1 MPNSQPWPALAA
13 DPDAVQVADGFS
25 CRTQIAQ
32 GTGRPARHLA
42 ELLAELLERPPA
54 GPPASRT

>member
-13 DPDAVQVADGFS
+13 DPDAVQVADGV
-25 CRTQIAQ
+25 QLPYPIAQ
-32 GTGRPARHLA
+32 GTGRPTRHLA
-42 ELLAELLERPPA
+42 ELLAELLDPPP